1 MMYVMDAQKLND
13 GGQQNVN
20 GGRYQVIL
28 SLKIDTV

>member
-20 GGRYQVIL
+20 GGTYQVII
-28 SLKIDTV
+28 SFKIGII